1 MDKPIKSLLL
11 AAGLGTRLRPITLK
25 KPKCLVEIGNKPLL
39 YHWFEKLD
47 NINIDSILINTHYL
61 SKQVEDFL
69 ETQKDRNFKLTKIFE
84 EELLGTAG
92 TLIANIEFFKNSIGL
107 LIHADNFSNFDLNK
121 LLEAHK
127 SKPNN
132 CLLTML
138 TFNTD
143 NPSNC
148 GIVEVDEKSILRKFY
163 EKVKKPPCQKAN
175 AAIYVFEDDFLKW
188 LLKNSPNAKDFSTEI
203 IPKLIGKIYT
213 YHTDETYIDIG
224 TIEALKIARQ
234 FAKIQNL

>member
-11 AAGLGTRLRPITLK
+11 AAGLGTRLRPITSNI
-25 KPKCLVEIGNKPLL
+25 PKCLVEIENKPLL
-39 YHWFEKLD
+39 YHWFEKLE
-47 NINIDSILINTHYL
+47 NINTDSILINTHYL
-61 SKQVEDFL
+61 SEQVDKFL
-69 ETQKDRNFKLTKIFE
+69 QTQNNRKFKFTTIFE
-84 EELLGTAG
+84 DELLGTAG
-92 TLIANIEFFKNSIGL
+92 TLIANIKFFKNSIGL

-121 LLEAHK
+121 LIEAHK
-127 SKPNN
+127 SKPSN

-143 NPSNC
+143 TPSSC
-148 GIVEVDEKSILRKFY
+148 GIVEIDEKNILRKFY
-163 EKVKKPPCQKAN
+163 EKVKKPPSNKAN
-175 AAIYVFEDDFLKW
+175 AAIYVFEEEFLKW
-188 LLKNSPNAKDFSTEI
+188 LLENLPKANDFSTEI
-203 IPKLIGKIYT
+203 IPNLIGQIYT